1 MKRIQILSAFA
12 AVLVVLTCCTTND
25 LLDDMTVSDPTS
37 STGSDSG
44 ATTTATSSTSDSNS
58 EYVNANPLTIDFSND
73 FIANNFTAAATTTV
87 TFSESGG
94 ATVDNQLSGDTYSVS
109 GNYVIV
115 TLASTGTIL
124 KLTGSASSGA
134 ILITSEK
141 KFELNLSDLT
151 LSNPNGTAINIQN
164 GHCFVVVDGTNAL
177 SDASSSTYTDD
188 YSSTAKSVFHS
199 EDKLRFSGSGSLTVS
214 AYNATEKHALSSD
227 DWIMVNGP
235 AITATAASGAGH
247 GIKVNDGIYVCSGNV
262 TATAAG
268 AGKKGVNSEAFVY
281 VAGGTLAGSASGG
294 YVYDSS
300 DVDYKAAA
308 GISADGY
315 VTVTNGTLTG
325 SCSGAGGKGINSNF
339 VMNIKGGDVMAT
351 ATGNDTNTTVDK
363 APKGLK
369 CDGDLLVEGGTVTA
383 KSSNHEGLE
392 TKSTMTVTG
401 GVVWS
406 YSKDDAINSA
416 STMTISGG
424 YVGGYSTGNDAI
436 DSNGNLYING
446 GNVFAYSQASGAEVA
461 IDANTEGGYKLYVQ
475 GGTVVAYPSLE
486 KGSSLTQA
494 CYTGSLS
501 TSNWYS
507 FSQNG
512 AAYAF
517 KVPKSGTWVV
527 SLPAGSL
534 YSVSKTGGTSIF
546 GDYGS
551 LDATISSGTA
561 VSLSTYSGGTSTP
574 GGGPGGGPGGW

>member
-1 MKRIQILSAFA
+1 MKKNLFLAMLLASI
-12 AVLVVLTCCTTND
+12 AVMTCCTTND
-25 LLDDMTVSDPTS
+25 LLDDETLNNITNGS
-37 STGSDSG
+37 GSDSSST
-44 ATTTATSSTSDSNS
+44 TTTATSSTSDSSS
-58 EYVNANPLTIDFSND
+58 EYVNTNPLTIDFSND

-94 ATVDNQLSGDTYSVS
+94 ATVDNALSGDSYSVS
-109 GNYVIV
+109 GNYVVV
-115 TLASTGTIL
+115 TLASTGTTL

-141 KFELNLSDLT
+141 KFSLNLSDLT
-151 LSNPNGTAINIQN
+151 LTNPNGTAINIRN
-164 GHCFVVVDGTNAL
+164 GHCFVVVDGTNTL
-177 SDASSSTYTDD
+177 SDASSSAYSDD
-188 YSSTAKSVFHS
+188 YSSTAKSVMHS
-199 EDKLRFSGSGSLTVS
+199 EDKLRFSGSGSLTIT
-214 AYNATEKHALSSD
+214 ANNGAEKHALSSD

-235 AITATAASGAGH
+235 AVTATATSGAGH
-247 GIKVNDGIYVCSGNV
+247 GIKVNDGLYVCSGTV
-262 TATAAG
+262 TASASG
-268 AGKKGVNSEAFVY
+268 SGKKGVNSEAFVY

-294 YVYDSS
+294 YVYDS
-300 DVDYKAAA
+300 DDADYKAAA

-315 VTVTNGTLTG
+315 VTVTDGTLTG

-339 VMNIKGGDVMAT
+339 IVNIKGGTVSAT
-351 ATGNDTNTTVDK
+351 ATGSDTNNSVDK

-369 CDGDLLVEGGTVTA
+369 CDGDLIVEGGTITA
-383 KSSNHEGLE
+383 RSSNHEGME

-424 YVGGYSTGNDAI
+424 YVGAYSTGNDAI
-436 DSNGNLYING
+436 DSNGNLYIIG

-475 GGTVVAYPSLE
+475 GGTVVAYPALE
-486 KGSSLTQA
+486 NGSSLTQA

-501 TSNWYS
+501 ASTWYS
-507 FSQNG
+507 FSNSG
-512 AAYAF
+512 TAYAF

-527 SLPAGSL
+527 SSPAGSL
-534 YSVSKTGGTSIF
+534 YSVTKNGGTSIF

-551 LDATISSGTA
+551 LDATVSGGTA
-561 VSLSTYSGGTSTP
+561 VSLSSYSGGTSGP
-574 GGGPGGGPGGW
+574 GGHGGPGGW

>member
-25 LLDDMTVSDPTS
+25 ILDDETVSDPTS

-73 FIANNFTAAATTTV
+73 FIANNSTAAATTTV

-94 ATVDNQLSGDTYSVS
+94 ATVDNQLSGDTYSIS

-124 KLTGSASSGA
+124 KLTGSASNGA

-151 LSNPNGTAINIQN
+151 LSNPGGAAINIQN

-177 SDASSSTYTDD
+177 SDASSSAYTDD

-199 EDKLRFSGSGSLTVS
+199 EDKLRFSGSGSLTVN

-235 AITATAASGAGH
+235 EITATASSGAGH

-268 AGKKGVNSEAFVY
+268 NGKKGVNSEAFVY

-294 YVYDSS
+294 YTYDS
-300 DVDYKAAA
+300 DEKDYKAAA

-339 VMNIKGGDVMAT
+339 IVNIKGGNVSAT
-351 ATGNDTNTTVDK
+351 ATGSDTNSTIDK

-369 CDGDLLVEGGTVTA
+369 CDGDLIVEGGTVTA
-383 KSSNHEGLE
+383 KSSNHEGME

-424 YVGGYSTGNDAI
+424 YVGGYSSGNDAI

-475 GGTVVAYPSLE
+475 GGTLVAYPSLE
-486 KGSSLTQA
+486 KGSSLTQS

-501 TSNWYS
+501 TSTWYS
-507 FSQNG
+507 FGNSG
-512 AAYAF
+512 TAYAF

-527 SLPAGSL
+527 SSPAGSL

>member
-1 MKRIQILSAFA
+1 MKKNLFFA
-12 AVLVVLTCCTTND
+12 MLAVTALTCCTTND
-25 LLDDMTVSDPTS
+25 ILDDETVTNPTS
-37 STGSDSG
+37 STSSDSG
-44 ATTTATSSTSDSNS
+44 STTTTTTSSTSDSS
-58 EYVNANPLTIDFSND
+58 SDYVNANPLTIDFSGE
-73 FIANNFTAAATTTV
+73 FIASSFTAAATTTV

-94 ATVDNQLSGDTYSVS
+94 ATVDNAISGDTYSVS
-109 GNYVIV
+109 GNYVIA
-115 TLASTGTIL
+115 TLASSGTVL
-124 KLTGSASSGA
+124 KLSGTASNGA

-151 LSNPNGTAINIQN
+151 LSNPGGAAINIQN
-164 GHCFVVVDGTNAL
+164 GNCFVVVDGTNVL

-188 YSSTAKSVFHS
+188 YSSTSKGVMHS
-199 EDKLRFSGSGSLTVS
+199 EDKLRFSGSGTLTVTARNS
-214 AYNATEKHALSSD
+214 AEKHALSSD

-235 AITATAASGAGH
+235 VITATAASGAGH
-247 GIKVNDGIYVCSGNV
+247 GIKVNDGIHVCSGNV

-268 AGKKGVNSEAFVY
+268 NGKKGVNSEAFVY
-281 VAGGTLAGSASGG
+281 VTGGTLAGSASGG

-300 DVDYKAAA
+300 DADYKAAA

-315 VTVTNGTLTG
+315 VSVTDGTLMG

-339 VMNIKGGDVMAT
+339 IVNIKGGNVSAT
-351 ATGNDTNTTVDK
+351 ATGSDTNSTIDK

-369 CDGDLLVEGGTVTA
+369 CDGDLIVEGGSITA

-401 GVVWS
+401 GIVWS

-424 YVGGYSTGNDAI
+424 CVGALSTGNDAI
-436 DSNGNLYING
+436 DSNGNLYISG

-475 GGTVVAYPSLE
+475 GGTLVAYPSLE

-494 CYTGSLS
+494 CYTGTLS
-501 TSNWYS
+501 TGAWYS
-507 FSQNG
+507 FNNSG
-512 AAYAF
+512 TAYAF
-517 KVPKSGTWVV
+517 KVPRAGSWVV
-527 SLPAGSL
+527 SSPAGNL
-534 YSVSKTGGTSIF
+534 YSVTKDGGTSIF

-551 LDATISSGTA
+551 LDATVSTSTA
-561 VSLSTYSGGTSTP
+561 VSLSAYSGGTGNS
-574 GGGPGGGPGGW
+574 GGHGGGPGGW

>member
-12 AVLVVLTCCTTND
+12 AVLIVLTCCTTSD
-25 LLDDMTVSDPTS
+25 LLDETLNSPTN
-37 STGSDSG
+37 STGSSSS
-44 ATTTATSSTSDSNS
+44 TTTAATSSTSDSNS
-58 EYVNANPLTIDFSND
+58 EYVNSNPLTIDFSND

-94 ATVDNQLSGDTYSVS
+94 ATVDNALSGDTYSVS

-115 TLASTGTIL
+115 TLASTGTVL

-164 GHCFVVVDGTNAL
+164 GHCFVVVDGTNTL
-177 SDASSSTYTDD
+177 SDTSSSTYGDD

-199 EDKLRFSGSGSLTVS
+199 EDKLRFSGSGSLTITAKNS
-214 AYNATEKHALSSD
+214 AEKHALSSD

-235 AITATAASGAGH
+235 AIAATAASGAGH
-247 GIKVNDGIYVCSGNV
+247 GIKVNDGLYVCSGNV

-268 AGKKGVNSEAFVY
+268 DGKKGVNSEAFVY

-294 YVYDSS
+294 YTYDS
-300 DVDYKAAA
+300 DEKDYKAAA

-315 VTVTNGTLTG
+315 ITVTNGTLTG

-339 VMNIKGGDVMAT
+339 VVNVKGGEVTAT

-461 IDANTEGGYKLYVQ
+461 IDANTEDGYKLYVQ

-512 AAYAF
+512 TAYAF

-527 SLPAGSL
+527 SSPAGSL
-534 YSVSKTGGTSIF
+534 YSVTKTGGTSIF

-561 VSLSTYSGGTSTP
+561 VSLSTYSGGTSSP
-574 GGGPGGGPGGW
+574 SGPGGGGAPGGW

>member
-44 ATTTATSSTSDSNS
+44 ATTTATSSTSDSSS
-58 EYVNANPLTIDFSND
+58 EYVNRDPTTIDFSND

-141 KFELNLSDLT
+141 KFALNLSDLT

-164 GHCFVVVDGTNAL
+164 GHCFVVVDGTNIL
-177 SDASSSTYTDD
+177 SDASSSAYTDD

-199 EDKLRFSGSGSLTVS
+199 EDKLRFSGSGSLTVN
-214 AYNATEKHALSSD
+214 AYNAAEKHALSSD
-227 DWIMVNGP
+227 DWLMVNGP
-235 AITATAASGAGH
+235 ALTAPAASGAGH
-247 GIKVNDGIYVCSGNV
+247 GIKVNDGIYICSGNV

-268 AGKKGVNSEAFVY
+268 NGKKGVNSEAFVY

-294 YVYDSS
+294 YTYDS
-300 DVDYKAAA
+300 DEKDYKAAA

-315 VTVTNGTLTG
+315 ITVTNGTLTG

-339 VMNIKGGDVMAT
+339 VVNVRGGEVTAT
-351 ATGNDTNTTVDK
+351 ATGSDTNNTVDK

-369 CDGDLLVEGGTVTA
+369 CDGDLIVEGGTVTA
-383 KSSNHEGLE
+383 KSSNHEGME

-475 GGTVVAYPSLE
+475 GGTLVAYPSLE
-486 KGSSLTQA
+486 KGSSLTQS

-501 TSNWYS
+501 TSTWYS
-507 FSQNG
+507 FGNSG
-512 AAYAF
+512 TAYAF

-527 SLPAGSL
+527 SSPAGSL
-534 YSVSKTGGTSIF
+534 YSVTKTGGTSIF

>member
-1 MKRIQILSAFA
+1 M
-12 AVLVVLTCCTTND
+12 N
-25 LLDDMTVSDPTS
+25 SDPT
-37 STGSDSG
+37 
-44 ATTTATSSTSDSNS
+44 
-58 EYVNANPLTIDFSND
+58 TIDFSND

-124 KLTGSASSGA
+124 KLTGSASNGA

-141 KFELNLSDLT
+141 KFALNLSDLT

-164 GHCFVVVDGTNAL
+164 GHCFVVVDGTNTL
-177 SDASSSTYTDD
+177 SDASSSTYGDD
-188 YSSTAKSVFHS
+188 YSSTTKSVFHS
-199 EDKLRFSGSGSLTVS
+199 EDKLRFSGSGSLTVTAKNS
-214 AYNATEKHALSSD
+214 AEKHALSSD

-247 GIKVNDGIYVCSGNV
+247 GIKVNDGLYVCSGNV

-268 AGKKGVNSEAFVY
+268 DGKKGVNSEAFVY

-294 YVYDSS
+294 YVDDSS
-300 DVDYKAAA
+300 DADYKAAA

-315 VTVTNGTLTG
+315 ITVTNGTLTG
-325 SCSGAGGKGINSNF
+325 SCSGAGGKGINGNF
-339 VMNIKGGDVMAT
+339 VVNIKGGSVTAT

-369 CDGDLLVEGGTVTA
+369 CDGDLIVEGGTVTA
-383 KSSNHEGLE
+383 KSSNHEGME

-406 YSKDDAINSA
+406 YSKDDAINTA

-494 CYTGSLS
+494 CYTSSLS

-512 AAYAF
+512 TAYAF

-527 SLPAGSL
+527 SSPAGSL
-534 YSVSKTGGTSIF
+534 YSVTKTGGISIF